1 MRASI
6 FFFIV
11 LALCLFAAAQQISHE
26 ATVINIEVSVRVF
39 DGGKFVDH
47 LTINDFELYENGK
60 LQNILAVYLVKK
72 TTPERKMEKAKETT
86 ETIIPN
92 VSRNF
97 ILIFNVTD
105 YLKKIDDALDYFFS
119 NVLLPGDT
127 LKVVTPVKTYNLN
140 KVALDRAPKQ
150 EIINRLKGILRKDIV
165 LAGSEYRSF
174 YERIETIANDE
185 GIEGDV
191 KHSMCLELLRKMKES
206 SCVDEARLL
215 EISDRL
221 KQFEGQKIIFL
232 FYQKEALPIPPFLR
246 DQEAEIELR
255 SVKLID
261 VEPIKRAFSD
271 ASITIHFI
279 FLTNKPSNE
288 DNIKNLSI
296 SEMYMQDNSNSIFKA
311 FTLLAKTTGGL
322 TESSA
327 NAASAFKKAADASE
341 NYYLLYYHPS
351 DYKKDGTFKEIKVK
365 IKNRNY
371 TITHRAGYIAD

>member
-1 MRASI
+1 
-6 FFFIV
+6 
-11 LALCLFAAAQQISHE
+11 
-26 ATVINIEVSVRVF
+26 
-39 DGGKFVDH
+39 
-47 LTINDFELYENGK
+47 
-60 LQNILAVYLVKK
+60 
-72 TTPERKMEKAKETT
+72 MEKAKETA
-86 ETIIPN
+86 ETIVPN

-97 ILIFNVTD
+97 ILIFKVTD
-105 YLKKIDDALDYFFS
+105 YLKKIDDALDYFFG

-150 EIINRLKGILRKDIV
+150 EIKNRLKRILRKDII

-185 GIEGDV
+185 GIEGDL

-341 NYYLLYYHPS
+341 NYYLLCYHPS

-371 TITHRAGYIAD
+371 TITHRAGYIAN